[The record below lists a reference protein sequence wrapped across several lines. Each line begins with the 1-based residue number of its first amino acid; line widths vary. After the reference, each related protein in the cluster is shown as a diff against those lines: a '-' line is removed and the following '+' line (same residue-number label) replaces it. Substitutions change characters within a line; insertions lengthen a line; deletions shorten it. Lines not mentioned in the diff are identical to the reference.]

1 MLSDVGHV
9 NFSVPCLKT
18 KDKRNLYRTAV
29 RLNKTIHANCL
40 EHIVELA
47 FWVSSYNIII
57 IVKIITPRISVSI

>member
-1 MLSDVGHV
+1 MTLGMLL
-9 NFSVPCLKT
+9 NFSVPRLKT

-57 IVKIITPRISVSI
+57 IVKIIIPRISI